1 MFFASVDTFQGSNR
15 RRRNGGIRLLKNII
29 SKYEAKG
36 PVHSHPRQVTA
47 PYHVPPDG
55 SVLAKNITL
64 ELDRASQSVGNAPP
78 SPSTAFMNA
87 VILEC
92 L

>member
-1 MFFASVDTFQGSNR
+1 M
-15 RRRNGGIRLLKNII
+15 LKNII

-87 VILEC
+87 VILER

>member
-1 MFFASVDTFQGSNR
+1 MNKQALEGTAVRFSVFYPIPPTKMSE
-15 RRRNGGIRLLKNII
+15 GILWANNCPRAL
-29 SKYEAKG
+29 A
-36 PVHSHPRQVTA
+36 RQVTA

-87 VILEC
+87 VILER

>member
-1 MFFASVDTFQGSNR
+1 MCSVFST
-15 RRRNGGIRLLKNII
+15 
-29 SKYEAKG
+29 
-36 PVHSHPRQVTA
+36 RQEDK
-47 PYHVPPDG
+47 PDG

>member
-1 MFFASVDTFQGSNR
+1 M
-15 RRRNGGIRLLKNII
+15 KNII

-36 PVHSHPRQVTA
+36 PVRSHLRQVTA

-64 ELDRASQSVGNAPP
+64 ELEPHS
-78 SPSTAFMNA
+78 
-87 VILEC
+87 L
-92 L
+92 

>member
-1 MFFASVDTFQGSNR
+1 M
-15 RRRNGGIRLLKNII
+15 KNII

-36 PVHSHPRQVTA
+36 PVHGHLRQVTA
-47 PYHVPPDG
+47 PYHVPSDG

-64 ELDRASQSVGNAPP
+64 ELDRASQFVGNAPP
-78 SPSTAFMNA
+78 SPSAAFMNA
-87 VILEC
+87 VLLKC